1 VTTTLIVIKIS
12 FMVDNNGDAGYRYKF
27 ESRFDVDVD
36 NNFTSKDDLTVLTT
50 VMIVIIISF
59 LMILM
64 IIIKIIIMTLVVLGK
79 IFGCYCNTSL

>member
-1 VTTTLIVIKIS
+1 
-12 FMVDNNGDAGYRYKF
+12 MVDNNGDAGYRYKF